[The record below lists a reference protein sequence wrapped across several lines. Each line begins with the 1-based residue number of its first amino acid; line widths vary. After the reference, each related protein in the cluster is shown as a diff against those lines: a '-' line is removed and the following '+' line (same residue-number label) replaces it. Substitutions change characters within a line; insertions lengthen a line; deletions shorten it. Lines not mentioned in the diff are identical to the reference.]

1 MILLRSLVFLVWFY
15 GTMAVAGLVF
25 MPPVAMGHDRYVW
38 IAMRAWH
45 FAALWG
51 LRWICGVRVRFEG
64 LEHLPPKGAALFAS
78 KHQATLD
85 TLLPVRFLAE
95 PVFVVKRELQGMPI
109 FGYYMKHGMIPVDR
123 EAHAKALKD
132 MLRQSRTVIA
142 KGRQIVIYP
151 EGTRQELDAAPDYKP
166 GIAALYRDLGLPV
179 TPIALNTGLVW
190 KPQGIVR
197 RPGEVTIKILPPIP
211 PGLSREEFMQ
221 RLQGAI
227 ETESQALLPPD
238 KRRTSAA

>member
-1 MILLRSLVFLVWFY
+1 
-15 GTMAVAGLVF
+15 
-25 MPPVAMGHDRYVW
+25 
-38 IAMRAWH
+38 
-45 FAALWG
+45 
-51 LRWICGVRVRFEG
+51 
-64 LEHLPPKGAALFAS
+64 
-78 KHQATLD
+78 D

-211 PGLSREEFMQ
+211 PGLSREEF
-221 RLQGAI
+221 
-227 ETESQALLPPD
+227 
-238 KRRTSAA
+238 